1 MKLYGRSTKN
11 KISSLGTTFEFTNLE
26 TFEYQ
31 SFLKTYN
38 KG

>member
-1 MKLYGRSTKN
+1 MNLYEMSTKN

>member
-1 MKLYGRSTKN
+1 MKLYRMSTKN

-26 TFEYQ
+26 IFEYQ
-31 SFLKTYN
+31 SLLLTYN